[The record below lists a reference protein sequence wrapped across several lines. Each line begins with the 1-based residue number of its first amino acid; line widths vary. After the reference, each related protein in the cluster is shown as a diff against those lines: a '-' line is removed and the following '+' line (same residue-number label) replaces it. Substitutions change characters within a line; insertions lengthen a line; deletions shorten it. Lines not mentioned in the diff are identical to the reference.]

1 MYTGACDKQLTVY
14 IYFTTDSMINCND
27 VHIHLLYYMHM
38 CMFLPFMEIY
48 V

>member
-14 IYFTTDSMINCND
+14 IYFTTDNMISD
-27 VHIHLLYYMHM
+27 VHIHLLLHVHAFYGN
-38 CMFLPFMEIY
+38 